1 MLDECIMKKVYNAE
15 WSKNDTEAYN
25 HNISYNICY
34 VKWAYNVKWTYNV
47 KSAFNVKW
55 A

>member
-25 HNISYNICY
+25 HNICY
-34 VKWAYNVKWTYNV
+34 VKQAYNVKGTYKV